1 MKDFRAV
8 SIISR
13 APSCEAARAPSG
25 QRRLL
30 AQGCSLP
37 LPDCTM
43 PALCKCQYKKH
54 PDRRMDD
61 DRRMLGSTSR
71 GASFGISER
80 RGKGADGRRNGES

>member
-1 MKDFRAV
+1 
-8 SIISR
+8 
-13 APSCEAARAPSG
+13 
-25 QRRLL
+25 
-30 AQGCSLP
+30 
-37 LPDCTM
+37 M

-80 RGKGADGRRNGES
+80 RGKRTDGRRSGES

>member
-25 QRRLL
+25 QRRL

-37 LPDCTM
+37 LADCTM
-43 PALCKCQYKKH
+43 PALCKCQFKKH
-54 PDRRMDD
+54 SDRRLDD
-61 DRRMLGSTSR
+61 DRRMLGSTMR
-71 GASFGISER
+71 GSLYGIKER
-80 RGKGADGRRNGES
+80 RGKRGDGRRLDDK